1 MICLEVLQLRQK
13 PLLEQAA
20 SIPAELA
27 ISIPSDLTLNTN
39 AFVGFVLLVLL
50 LTYSLSHHKSAT
62 LTPKMSSANPQTET
76 KPHKCVH
83 KGCGKQYTNPS
94 NPPCIYHP
102 GPPEF
107 HEGQK
112 GWMCCKPRVLTF
124 DEFLEIPPC
133 TTGEHSAVD
142 DTPAPPKKEVEDA
155 PRIKPVANGK
165 EPGRKPVSQRAMES
179 LSASIVSAGTPRSTS
194 PAPPV
199 LEEDSDPEDL
209 PMPPPRTS
217 CKRKAC
223 GKSYDSGVKR
233 EDELCVYH
241 PGAPLFH
248 EGSKGWTCC
257 KRKVLEF
264 EEFMKIEGCTERK
277 GHCYV
282 GKKEEEDLEDVRSDF
297 YQTQTSVIVSFYLK
311 KIVKERARVAFEDG
325 GKVLSLDLPTGDGK
339 RFKKDIELWDIV
351 DSKKSS
357 SKIMG
362 TKLEVGLVK
371 TEEMVSWPVLR
382 AGDRETGERIQV
394 GRAGRA

>member
-1 MICLEVLQLRQK
+1 M
-13 PLLEQAA
+13 PF
-20 SIPAELA
+20 
-27 ISIPSDLTLNTN
+27 DLTLITT
-39 AFVGFVLLVLL
+39 AFVGFVLLVVFLIAQLL
-50 LTYSLSHHKSAT
+50 PYLKYPFLPS
-62 LTPKMSSANPQTET
+62 KMSSTNPQTEN
-76 KPHKCVH
+76 KPLKCVH

-94 NPPCIYHP
+94 DPPCVYHP

-165 EPGRKPVSQRAMES
+165 EPGRKPVTQRAMDS
-179 LSASIVSAGTPRSTS
+179 LSASMASAGTPRATS

-223 GKSYDSGVKR
+223 GKTYDSNVSRGEEK
-233 EDELCVYH
+233 CVYH

-257 KRKVLEF
+257 KRRVLEF
-264 EEFMKIEGCTERK
+264 EEFMKIEGCKERK

-282 GKKEEEDLEDVRSDF
+282 GKKEVENKEEEDLDDVRNDF
-297 YQTQTSVIVSFYLK
+297 YQTQSSVIVSFYLK
-311 KIVKERARVAFEDG
+311 KIVKDRAKVAFEDG

-339 RFKKDIELWDIV
+339 RFKKDIELWDTV
-351 DSKKSS
+351 DPKKSS

-362 TKLEVGLVK
+362 TKLEVVLVK
-371 TEEMVSWPVLR
+371 TGDMASWPVLK